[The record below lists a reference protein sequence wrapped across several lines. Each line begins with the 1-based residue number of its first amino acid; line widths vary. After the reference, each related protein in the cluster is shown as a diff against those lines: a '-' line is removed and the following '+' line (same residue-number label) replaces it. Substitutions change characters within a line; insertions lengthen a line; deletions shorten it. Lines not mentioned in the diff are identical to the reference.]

1 MQSTVDI
8 DKYNNVYVTSDWH
21 LSHKNILKYD
31 KNRNFESLDEMNEYI
46 ISTVEATLQ
55 EWDLLIF
62 LWDLTMGNI
71 NNVDVMMDR
80 LSHFDKIWLL
90 WNHDSKDAIK
100 KLSKHFILVLDTLII
115 DDRMHLNHFPP
126 LDYQNNVNYQVD
138 KYEKYCHWHTHKPQ
152 KHWYWYDVSYDWR
165 KLLYNLNELI

>member
-55 EWDLLIF
+55 E
-62 LWDLTMGNI
+62 
-71 NNVDVMMDR
+71 
-80 LSHFDKIWLL
+80 
-90 WNHDSKDAIK
+90 
-100 KLSKHFILVLDTLII
+100 
-115 DDRMHLNHFPP
+115 
-126 LDYQNNVNYQVD
+126 
-138 KYEKYCHWHTHKPQ
+138 
-152 KHWYWYDVSYDWR
+152 
-165 KLLYNLNELI
+165 